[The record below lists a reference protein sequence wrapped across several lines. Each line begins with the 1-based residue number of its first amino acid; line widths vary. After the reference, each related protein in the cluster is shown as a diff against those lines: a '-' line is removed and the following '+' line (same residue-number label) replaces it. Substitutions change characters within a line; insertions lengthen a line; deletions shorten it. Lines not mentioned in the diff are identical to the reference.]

1 MTTFRTI
8 IGTYKTWASELSN
21 DNILDVARTVENV
34 LGSETARQQLLTY
47 RVDHLRKL
55 GIFEISEEEVRRQK
69 AERNKQRAMAKRLQ
83 MEQQKDEEIR
93 KAAEKENANSNE
105 EISDSDRGGAASD
118 SDG

>member
-1 MTTFRTI
+1 M
-8 IGTYKTWASELSN
+8 
-21 DNILDVARTVENV
+21 